1 MKKYLLILGVVV
13 IALVLALSGCQEQAT
28 TVENTFENI
37 FFESDILEI
46 TNASYDASINKGI
59 IQKVDVTVNFRN
71 KLDKPINNLRLSI
84 DFCDE
89 NDNVI
94 HSHPYTYGTPFPAG
108 YSEASPNRFSYDED
122 NVVLVDHVNIRI
134 TNYEIG
140 D

>member
-1 MKKYLLILGVVV
+1 MKKYLLILGIVV
-13 IALVLALSGCQEQAT
+13 IVLVLTLSGCQKEAT
-28 TVENTFENI
+28 TVENPFENI

-46 TNASYDASINKGI
+46 TNASYDASMKNGI
-59 IQKVDVTVNFRN
+59 TQKVDVTVNFRN

-89 NDNVI
+89 NDNVV
-94 HSHPYTYGTPFPAG
+94 HSYPYTYGTPFPAG
-108 YSEASPNRFSYDED
+108 YSEASANRFSYSEE
-122 NVVLVDHVNIRI
+122 NVIYVDHVNIRI